1 MSEEIDVY
9 LETSMKNWAA
19 ECPPPKRGR
28 ERLMHAILAS
38 ENDEE
43 YAFSPIAM
51 FGFSFLVPLGAT
63 ISENLGLNRAGNHY
77 GAGGISPFQ
86 ALTVFRQ
93 MS

>member
-19 ECPPPKRGR
+19 EYPPPKRGR
-28 ERLMHAILAS
+28 ERLIQAILAS
-38 ENDEE
+38 ENEEE
-43 YAFSPIAM
+43 YTFSPLAL
-51 FGFSFLVPLGAT
+51 FGISFLVPVGAT
-63 ISENLGLNRAGNHY
+63 ISENLGLNRSGNHY